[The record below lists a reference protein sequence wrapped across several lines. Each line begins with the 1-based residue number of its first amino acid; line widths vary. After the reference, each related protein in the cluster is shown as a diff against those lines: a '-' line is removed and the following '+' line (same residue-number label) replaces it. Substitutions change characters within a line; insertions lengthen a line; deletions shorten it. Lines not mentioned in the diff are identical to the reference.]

1 MRMLYFFDICRKR
14 AFETNEAKKLKKNR
28 AAGIILSMKILNY
41 KYFLY
46 LIIITFSVNFF
57 ADNASILKS
66 LKVDDGFKV
75 EIFIDEIDTPRQ
87 IAESSGGNIF
97 VGSRSSGKIT
107 VIDTNKNTR
116 VIAKGLSN
124 ATGVT
129 YHKGDLYFSEVDSI
143 WKISNIDNVLKNS
156 SAMPKKVLVTDNLP
170 SDTWHGWKWIDFGPD
185 NKLYVPVGAPCN
197 ICNPSMEAKYNFDK
211 RYASIMRLNGE
222 EWEHVARGVRN
233 TVGFDWHPKTN
244 NLYFGDNGRDWMGD
258 DMPACELNVVNENDS
273 FYGYPYKH
281 AMNVPDPEYSKK
293 IPNDMEEFIDP
304 ILELGAHVAPT
315 GLSFYDGDLFPA
327 KYKNTLFMTLH
338 GSWNRSRKVGYKVIA
353 VHFDEDGKLL
363 YQKDFITGWLQKN
376 NGQEKVL
383 GRPASVFQKSDG
395 SILISDDGANII
407 YRVTYKNS

>member
-1 MRMLYFFDICRKR
+1 MCI
-14 AFETNEAKKLKKNR
+14 
-28 AAGIILSMKILNY
+28 
-41 KYFLY
+41 
-46 LIIITFSVNFF
+46 
-57 ADNASILKS
+57 
-66 LKVDDGFKV
+66 
-75 EIFIDEIDTPRQ
+75 
-87 IAESSGGNIF
+87 
-97 VGSRSSGKIT
+97 
-107 VIDTNKNTR
+107 
-116 VIAKGLSN
+116 
-124 ATGVT
+124 
-129 YHKGDLYFSEVDSI
+129 
-143 WKISNIDNVLKNS
+143 
-156 SAMPKKVLVTDNLP
+156 
-170 SDTWHGWKWIDFGPD
+170 
-185 NKLYVPVGAPCN
+185 
-197 ICNPSMEAKYNFDK
+197 
-211 RYASIMRLNGE
+211 
-222 EWEHVARGVRN
+222 
-233 TVGFDWHPKTN
+233 
-244 NLYFGDNGRDWMGD
+244 RDRGD
-258 DMPACELNVVNENDS
+258 DIPACELNVVRDDDS

-315 GLSFYDGDLFPA
+315 GLSFYDGELFPA

>member
-1 MRMLYFFDICRKR
+1 MKLNFKFF
-14 AFETNEAKKLKKNR
+14 LH
-28 AAGIILSMKILNY
+28 
-41 KYFLY
+41 
-46 LIIITFSVNFF
+46 LIIIISFSQDLLSDPSKVISNLKLEKGF
-57 ADNASILKS
+57 SI
-66 LKVDDGFKV
+66 
-75 EIFIDEIDTPRQ
+75 EIFVENIDSPRQ
-87 IAESSGGNIF
+87 IAESEAGFIF
-97 VGSRSSGKIT
+97 VGSRSGGTIT
-107 VIDTNKNTR
+107 AIDRNKNTR
-116 VIAKGLSN
+116 LIAKDLSN

-129 YHKGDLYFSEVDSI
+129 YHKGDLYFSEVSSI
-143 WKISNIDNVLKNS
+143 WKISNIDDVLLQS
-156 SAMPKKVLVTDNLP
+156 EEMPERELVTNNLP

-197 ICNPSMEAKYNFDK
+197 ICNPSKEEKYNFDE
-211 RYASIMRLNGE
+211 RYASIMRLNDG

-258 DMPACELNVVNENDS
+258 DIPACELNVVRDDDS

-281 AMNVPDPEYSKK
+281 AMDIPDPEYSKK
-293 IPNDMEEFIDP
+293 IPSDAEDFIDP

-315 GLSFYDGDLFPA
+315 GLSFYDGNQFPA

-353 VHFDEDGKLL
+353 VHFDENGELL
-363 YQKDFITGWLQKN
+363 YQKDFITGWLQRK

-395 SILISDDGANII
+395 SILISDDGANVI
-407 YRVTYKNS
+407 YRVTYSNS